1 MNSEPL
7 KNSLPNS
14 AEAEMNVLGSI
25 LLDNSVIQSL
35 IGRITPDSFY
45 NPVYHDIYQAMLKL
59 DKNNNVIE
67 PLTIKNIYGSIEH
80 KTKLSDDELMQYLIE
95 IIDFVPNAVYVETYI
110 NIIIEKEVERK
121 LLANMD
127 KIRHNIL
134 NNKLEYKE
142 VLDSTEADIVD
153 LLKNRNANDMV
164 HISKA
169 AQDYYDDL
177 IKRGESNDKYIGIIT
192 DKYSELDKLTTG
204 FKEGEF
210 IILAAR
216 PAVGKT
222 AFALNLASL
231 FAHQDKSVVV
241 FSLEMS
247 VDQLMQRMYCMESSV
262 DANKLKSG
270 TLDNEEK
277 VAISAANHQL
287 QGLKIYFDDSGS
299 NSIGDIRAKC
309 RQLHHKNAID
319 ILIIDYLQL
328 INSDDKKNRQ
338 EEVSQISRS
347 LKQLAREL
355 HIPVIALSQLS
366 RSIETRD
373 NKMPVLADLRESG
386 SLEQDA
392 DMVMFLFKRSDIE
405 GDDEYDSNFDN
416 NTPKKEKEDNIRQ
429 VVLNISKNRQGGL
442 GHVDFDFY
450 SAQSKFIQSDPQ
462 LELIPN
468 KKKKRKNNNN

>member
-1 MNSEPL
+1 MNSETL

-14 AEAEMNVLGSI
+14 VEAEMNVLGSI

-35 IGRITPDSFY
+35 VGRITPESFY
-45 NPVYHDIYQAMLKL
+45 NPVYQDIYQAMIKL

-67 PLTIKNIYGSIEH
+67 PLTIKNIYGSIDH
-80 KTKLSDDELMQYLIE
+80 KTKLSDDELMHYLIE
-95 IIDFVPNAVYVETYI
+95 IIDFVPNAIYVETYV
-110 NIIIEKEVERK
+110 NIMIEKEVERK

-142 VLDSTEADIVD
+142 VLDSTETDIVD
-153 LLKNRNANDMV
+153 LLKNRNTNDMI

-169 AQDYYDDL
+169 AQDYYNDL
-177 IKRGESNDKYIGIIT
+177 IRRGESDEKYIGIIT
-192 DKYSELDKLTTG
+192 DKYPELDKLTTG
-204 FKEGEF
+204 FKDGEF

-231 FAHQDKSVVV
+231 FAHQDKNVVV

-247 VDQLMQRMYCMESSV
+247 VEQLMQRMYCMESSI
-262 DANKLKSG
+262 DANKLKTG
-270 TLDNEEK
+270 TLDKDEK
-277 VAISAANHQL
+277 VAVSAANHQL
-287 QGLKIYFDDSGS
+287 QSLKVYFDDSGS

-309 RQLHHKNAID
+309 RQLHHKNEID

-366 RSIETRD
+366 RSIETRE

-405 GDDEYDSNFDN
+405 GEDDSNFDQ
-416 NTPKKEKEDNIRQ
+416 TEGKKVKENEDNIRK
-429 VVLNISKNRQGGL
+429 VVLQISKNRQGSL

-450 SAQSKFIQSDPQ
+450 SAQSRFIQSIEQ
-462 LELIPN
+462 LDLIPA
-468 KKKKRKNNNN
+468 KKKKRKNNN